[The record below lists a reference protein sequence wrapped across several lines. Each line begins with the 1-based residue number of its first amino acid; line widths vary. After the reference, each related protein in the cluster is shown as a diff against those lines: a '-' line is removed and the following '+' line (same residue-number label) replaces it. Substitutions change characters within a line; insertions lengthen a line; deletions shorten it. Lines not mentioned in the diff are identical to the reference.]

1 MTFEEWIAT
10 QDESKFDLDPA
21 SVESIKDW
29 FRYREICDDDK
40 METFFWRQ
48 LRLYRYKYKQLLR
61 METTEIDPLVNRY
74 FEAEYTTNQSTSG
87 TSTNGSTSE
96 TSVSH
101 SGTNAGTT
109 TYGATVTNSGNDV
122 TAHNTTVATT
132 DQGTNTQ
139 TDGRV
144 ITDRTAYN
152 STLHTEGRDENTES
166 DGRTITD
173 STQYGK
179 TVASNKH
186 GKKTQTDTRVF
197 SDRQDYHST
206 FTDHDKGSSDQTDG
220 RTITD
225 TNTIAYASNDTE
237 TYNQVRD
244 AAEKWTLNNRHE
256 HSETEDT
263 RTEDTNTEDN
273 RRTLTKNSSN
283 TVAQHAEKIAPMSAS
298 GITTGMAGP
307 GMKQTGTANRSVT
320 FPAMSSGS
328 ADTDTYSVPTHG
340 TMDFEYATGYNQT
353 DGYSDTSNDDHSEAR
368 NAVSV
373 KHGGKIAEEKWFTY
387 DSPQGDKESNTNTKT
402 GNVRTDKGGQ
412 DTHTNVRTV
421 TGDPLHDE
429 HDNTVTHTRTGY
441 DENTK
446 KVNSGN
452 LTDTYEDH
460 GADQSSG
467 TDTVTHSVRG
477 DLVNVTEKDDTQTH
491 TGTDTVTRSVTGNL
505 QDTHSNTV
513 NQATTGNDTLQH
525 GHVVTNGGSDST
537 SGTTSGTSSS
547 ETEVTATGSTSS
559 STTGTNRNR
568 YTGREGLTPQEGLS
582 RAMDYLMGYSPA
594 FAWLK
599 GKLEPCFI
607 GILDT
612 DDYYCI

>member
-29 FRYREICDDDK
+29 FRYREICDDNK

-101 SGTNAGTT
+101 SGTSAGTT
-109 TYGATVTNSGNDV
+109 NYGATVTNSGSDV

-144 ITDRTAYN
+144 ITDKTEYN
-152 STLHTEGRDENTES
+152 STLASHDEKTNTET

-173 STQYGK
+173 ATTYGK
-179 TVASNKH
+179 TVAFNKH
-186 GKKTQTDTRVF
+186 GKKTQKDTRVL
-197 SDRQDYHST
+197 SDRQTYNST

-225 TNTIAYASNDTE
+225 TNTIAYKSNVTE
-237 TYNQVRD
+237 TYNQVKD
-244 AAEKWTLNNRHE
+244 ASEKWILNNGHE
-256 HSETEDT
+256 HSKSEDK

-320 FPAMSSGS
+320 FPAMTSGS
-328 ADTDTYSVPTHG
+328 ADTDTYTVPTHG
-340 TMDFEYATGYNQT
+340 SMDFEYATGYNQT
-353 DGYSDTSNDDHSEAR
+353 DGYADTSNDDHSEAR
-368 NAVSV
+368 NTVHV
-373 KHGGKIAEEKWFTY
+373 GHGGTIEDEKWFTY
-387 DSPQGDKESNTNTKT
+387 DDPRGDKETNTNTKT
-402 GNVRTDKGGQ
+402 GSVKNEKGGQ
-412 DTHTNVRTV
+412 DTHTNTRKVE
-421 TGDPLHDE
+421 GDPLHDE
-429 HDNTVTHTRTGY
+429 HDNTVEHKRTGY

-446 KVNSGN
+446 QVNSGD

-460 GADQSSG
+460 GADKSSG
-467 TDTVTHSVRG
+467 TDTVKHKVEGELKNTI
-477 DLVNVTEKDDTQTH
+477 KDDNTQQH
-491 TGTDTVTRSVTGNL
+491 TGTDTATKSVTGDLKDSHN
-505 QDTHSNTV
+505 NTV